1 MLIDNKHE
9 LIKGQE
15 TTIFQYLEN
24 NITEGGKFDFVTG
37 YFTISA
43 LSKLFGK
50 IRPQAKYRIVL
61 GDLFSLKPKRR
72 NIIDIIENQALYL

>member
-9 LIKGQE
+9 LTIGQE

-24 NITEGGKFDFVTG
+24 NIAEGGKFDFVTG

-43 LSKLFGK
+43 LSKLCDK
-50 IRPQAKYRIVL
+50 IRPQAKYRIIL
-61 GDLFSLKPKRR
+61 GDLFSLKPQQKEH
-72 NIIDIIENQALYL
+72 N

>member
-9 LIKGQE
+9 LTKGLE
-15 TTIFQYLEN
+15 TTIYQYLEN

-43 LSKLFGK
+43 LSKLHDR
-50 IRPQAKYRIVL
+50 IRPQVQKTVKL
-61 GDLFSLKPKRR
+61 TT
-72 NIIDIIENQALYL
+72 